1 MIFLFI
7 YRERQKVTEELY
19 ENADIIVS
27 TLNSTMNNQMEN
39 HFVKKTWRHIIPKN
53 HRPFNICIMDE
64 ASQCVEPEA
73 LIPLKLGFMKLVM
86 VGDPGKRVFFW
97 FVSLN
102 GQQNFH
108 RHILQNS

>member
-1 MIFLFI
+1 MNIRFTVLKDLHFKFI

-86 VGDPGKRVFFW
+86 VGDPGKRVFFGL
-97 FVSLN
+97 SL
-102 GQQNFH
+102 
-108 RHILQNS
+108 

>member
-1 MIFLFI
+1 MSRSLRIDFLFI

-39 HFVKKTWRHIIPKN
+39 HFVKKTWRHINPKI

-86 VGDPGKRVFFW
+86 VGDPGTADMFLVCHFKWTTKF
-97 FVSLN
+97 
-102 GQQNFH
+102 
-108 RHILQNS
+108 